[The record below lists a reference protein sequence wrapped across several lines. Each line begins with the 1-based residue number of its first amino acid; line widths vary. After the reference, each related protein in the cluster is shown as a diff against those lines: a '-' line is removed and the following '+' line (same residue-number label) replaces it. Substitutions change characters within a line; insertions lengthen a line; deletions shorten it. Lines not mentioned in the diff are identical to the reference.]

1 LRVVNIA
8 RPPRKRYYDVTL
20 DRGGVVRLSPEVL
33 ASSALRPGQ
42 DLTSGDLQALKDRES
57 RYRALSGALRLLSY
71 RQRSERELRDALR
84 RRSVPDDIIAETME
98 RLRGN
103 GLVNDADFARSY
115 VETRD
120 DTSPRARRLLAA
132 ELAARGV
139 GRAERER
146 SLASVDEAQAAYRAG
161 QKRVRT
167 LASAPYA
174 DFQRRLSDH
183 LLRRGFGY
191 DIARETVQRLWA
203 ETHAGE
209 QVKTPI
215 DE

>member
-1 LRVVNIA
+1 MRVVTIA

-33 ASSALRPGQ
+33 VSSALRPGQ
-42 DLTSGDLQALKDRES
+42 ELTDGELAALKDREA
-57 RYRALSGALRLLSY
+57 RYRALSGALRLLAY

-84 RRSVPDDIIAETME
+84 RRSLPDDVIAETIE

-103 GLVNDADFARSY
+103 GLVNDASFAHSY
-115 VETRD
+115 VETRGD
-120 DTSPRARRLLAA
+120 VSPRGRRLLSA

-139 GRAERER
+139 GRAEREQ
-146 SLASVDEAQAAYRAG
+146 SIATVDEAEAAYRAA
-161 QKRVRT
+161 QKRART
-167 LASAPYA
+167 LTSAPYA

-191 DIARETVQRLWA
+191 DTARATVQRLWA

-209 QVKTPI
+209 QVRTPI